1 MEFLSGHGIVR
12 LMRHLAMAMG
22 IVGAIAIRAQQ
33 PGSFNPSF
41 QTGTFI
47 GNIGAI
53 ALQADGK
60 VLVAGCFYWQ
70 PFVPQDLLGCDP
82 ILNTIAPPFFN
93 SL

>member
-1 MEFLSGHGIVR
+1 
-12 LMRHLAMAMG
+12 
-22 IVGAIAIRAQQ
+22 
-33 PGSFNPSF
+33 
-41 QTGTFI
+41 
-47 GNIGAI
+47 
-53 ALQADGK
+53 LQADGK